1 VFAHRIARQ
10 AAQSVADAVARK
22 LETVPLD
29 EPAVETTVREEEPIT
44 IEETIVDGAAPGERS
59 LLHTLSL
66 ISFVGELAPELREVA
81 EAAVFADGDL
91 ADAQRA
97 LGMSTSEFYRRLREI
112 RYQLLAFGLVDRRR
126 IRPRRT
132 SWENSG
138 PRTLP

>member
-1 VFAHRIARQ
+1 
-10 AAQSVADAVARK
+10 
-22 LETVPLD
+22 
-29 EPAVETTVREEEPIT
+29 VR
-44 IEETIVDGAAPGERS
+44 
-59 LLHTLSL
+59 
-66 ISFVGELAPELREVA
+66 ELAPELREVA

-126 IRPRRT
+126 IRRRMT

-138 PRTLP
+138 PRSLPEE